1 MRLPPVLLIGVA
13 IASVQLGASFAKDLF
28 ASAPPVAV
36 AWLRLASAAVM
47 LTVIARP
54 RLTGRDRRQW
64 LAVLAYGA
72 VLTAMN
78 YTFYLAIERIPI
90 GMAVTFEFLGP
101 LGVALAGSRRPRD
114 FLWAGLALL
123 GVALLGFTPGDLD
136 PVGVLFALLAGALWA
151 SYIVLAGP
159 TGRYWSGVTG
169 VTIASWVGAITLGVP
184 ALVTAFSGAG
194 GESGAGAGSWLA
206 DPRVWL
212 IGCLVGL
219 LSAVVPYGLEMVAL
233 RRIDRGVF
241 GILMSLEPAAAA
253 VFALLVLGEQLRP
266 IELAAMACV
275 IIASIGATRKVKQ
288 ATERIVNE

>member
-194 GESGAGAGSWLA
+194 GASGAGAGSWLA